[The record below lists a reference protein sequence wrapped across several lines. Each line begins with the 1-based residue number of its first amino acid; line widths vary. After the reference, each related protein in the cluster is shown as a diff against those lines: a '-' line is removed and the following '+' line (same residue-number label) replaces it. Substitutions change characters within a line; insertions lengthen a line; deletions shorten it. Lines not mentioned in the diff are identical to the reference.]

1 LIWSG
6 GDNYLIFT
14 VPYKTN
20 YRLFNF
26 PCSYK
31 SIKTCLLF
39 QEKLE
44 NYSIQVPVWKSVR
57 NPNPV
62 VATFIID
69 SKSTRRM
76 ILKVEPDIQ
85 VDRYRH
91 TANST
96 IIIPRKKKS
105 MQDFMACSYEE
116 DFSEFSDWVASLAI
130 NSEDK

>member
-96 IIIPRKKKS
+96 YNHHTQEKKIDGKILWLVPTRRIF
-105 MQDFMACSYEE
+105 QNFLTG
-116 DFSEFSDWVASLAI
+116 WPH
-130 NSEDK
+130 

>member
-96 IIIPRKKKS
+96 YNHHTQEKKI
-105 MQDFMACSYEE
+105 DARFYGLFLRGGFFRIFWLGGLISYQL
-116 DFSEFSDWVASLAI
+116 WR
-130 NSEDK
+130 